1 MRKINLDCGTCMLNF
16 ICTLKDN
23 PHHLP
28 AEEGGFGLC
37 PKLIRASA
45 IRCIRCRFAVETT
58 MCHRYPIFQCLAML
72 SIRPDRKHAPKT
84 TLKKCPIKEAKRKG
98 L

>member
-1 MRKINLDCGTCMLNF
+1 MKVSTDCYTCPLAF
-16 ICTLKDN
+16 ICPLKDN
-23 PHHLP
+23 PHHLA

-45 IRCIRCRFAVETT
+45 IRCSRCRFAVETT
-58 MCHRYPIFQCLAML
+58 MCHRYSIFKCLAMP
-72 SIRPDRKHAPKT
+72 SIIQDRKHAPKT
-84 TLKKCPIKEAKRKG
+84 TLKNCPIKEAKRKG

>member
-1 MRKINLDCGTCMLNF
+1 MKVSTDCSVCTLAF
-16 ICTLKDN
+16 ICPLKDN

-37 PKLIRASA
+37 PKLIRASD
-45 IRCIRCRFAVETT
+45 IRCSRCRFAVETT
-58 MCHRYPIFQCLAML
+58 LCHRYQIFKCLAISDL
-72 SIRPDRKHAPKT
+72 FQNRNHAPKT
-84 TLKKCPIKEAKRKG
+84 TLKNCPIKKAKRKG